1 MAWPLPEHTLDHRLL
16 VALLGSALAHAAIL
30 GLLAFSD
37 PAPKDSP
44 GPVEHMVEY
53 RPIPAEE
60 EVEPEEEAPAAT
72 RSQAAAGDDAE
83 SREATSPRAG
93 PDGIPAP
100 TMPEPEDTKEAERP
114 NPDPAPEQAA
124 DTEQEQ
130 ADAPAETDQAKPGAA
145 SADEVLT
152 RERSPDRIPS
162 GESPGGRAGGS
173 EAQEPQA
180 VQPYPSNRQM
190 ARWDRE
196 SRERRSA
203 ADRNAELARQATRED
218 RAAAYISAWIAKVER
233 VGNLNY
239 PEEARRRN
247 LTGKVRVEAMVRPD
261 GTLEHV
267 RILEPSGSD
276 ILDAAAKQIIRLGAP
291 YSAFPEELQRRYGDG
306 LPIRHHFNFTRDS
319 DLTSR

>member
-60 EVEPEEEAPAAT
+60 EAEPEEEAPAAT
-72 RSQAAAGDDAE
+72 RSQEATGDDRE
-83 SREATSPRAG
+83 NREATSPQAG

-100 TMPEPEDTKEAERP
+100 TLPEPEDTKETERP
-114 NPDPAPEQAA
+114 EQTSAPEQSADSDREPADDRSETEQEEAGAASTDEILTREHAPDPAP
-124 DTEQEQ
+124 
-130 ADAPAETDQAKPGAA
+130 
-145 SADEVLT
+145 
-152 RERSPDRIPS
+152 S
-162 GESPGGRAGGS
+162 GESSGARSGGD
-173 EAQEPQA
+173 EAQEPEA
-180 VQPYPSNRQM
+180 VQPYPSSRQM

-218 RAAAYISAWIAKVER
+218 RAAAYISSWIAKVER

-291 YSAFPEELQRRYGDG
+291 YSAFPEELKRRYGDG

-319 DLTSR
+319 DLTSQ